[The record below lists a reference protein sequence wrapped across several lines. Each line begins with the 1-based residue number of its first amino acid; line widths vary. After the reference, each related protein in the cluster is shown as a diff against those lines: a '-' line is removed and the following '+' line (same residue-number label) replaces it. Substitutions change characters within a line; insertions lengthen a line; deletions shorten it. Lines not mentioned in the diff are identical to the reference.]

1 MTKTTACHGGLAITT
16 WRCWWCTAALV
27 PFVIGMATC
36 LKDVF
41 IEVPIAIREGNT
53 AILRCDYDL
62 EQEALYTVK
71 WYKGRRE
78 FFRYVPKELPHTRV
92 FPLPSINVDVSES
105 GPNQVVLRQVTP
117 ELDGKYRCEVS
128 ADAPTFHTQI
138 VAAWMHVV
146 RTMDGK
152 PELHLEK
159 PQYSLGEKLRANCSS
174 PPSNPPANITWFIN
188 DKGLGNGHMIRIP
201 SVRPSGELFK
211 TISSIEYDVLIAGK
225 LKVKCQSDI
234 YHVIW
239 SETEVMLDEDKPRL
253 ASILQ
258 PHGHSAGLMSSPS
271 FNIILL
277 ITCVVIR

>member
-1 MTKTTACHGGLAITT
+1 MTKTTAYHGGLTITT
-16 WRCWWCTAALV
+16 WWCWWCTAALV

-41 IEVPIAIREGNT
+41 IEVPIAIREGTT

-92 FPLPSINVDVSES
+92 FPLATINVDVSES

-146 RTMDGK
+146 RTMEGK

-188 DKGLGNGHMIRIP
+188 DKELGNGRIIRIP
-201 SVRPSGELFK
+201 SVRPSGQLFK
-211 TISSIEYDVLIAGK
+211 TVSSIEYDVLIAGK

-239 SETEVMLDEDKPRL
+239 SETVVMLDEDKPRL

-258 PHGHSAGLMSSPS
+258 PHGHSAGLTSSPS
-271 FNIILL
+271 FSIILL
-277 ITCVVIR
+277 FTCMIIR

>member
-1 MTKTTACHGGLAITT
+1 MTKTTACRGRLAITT
-16 WRCWWCTAALV
+16 WWCWWCTVALM
-27 PFVIGMATC
+27 PFVIGMVTC

-71 WYKGRRE
+71 WYKGRQE
-78 FFRYVPKELPHTRV
+78 FFRFVPKELPHTRV
-92 FPLPSINVDVSES
+92 FPLATINVDVSES

-152 PELHLEK
+152 PELYLEK

-188 DKGLGNGHMIRIP
+188 DKELGNGRIIRIP
-201 SVRPSGELFK
+201 SVRPSGQLFK
-211 TISSIEYDVLIAGK
+211 TVSSIEYDVLIAGK

-234 YHVIW
+234 YHVIG

-258 PHGHSAGLMSSPS
+258 PHDHSAGKHIYIKL
-271 FNIILL
+271 N
-277 ITCVVIR
+277 